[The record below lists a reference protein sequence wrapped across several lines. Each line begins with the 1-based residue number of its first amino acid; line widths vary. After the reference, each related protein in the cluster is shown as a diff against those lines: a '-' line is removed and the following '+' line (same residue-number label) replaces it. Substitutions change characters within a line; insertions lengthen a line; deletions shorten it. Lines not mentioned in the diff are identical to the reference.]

1 MITKDKV
8 KLNPGSVT
16 TELWGFLK
24 GFASMKHPGLEGNPD
39 PYLEGFLKDS
49 SLWTVNIAAGTPKP
63 MAKNH
68 EKWRT

>member
-16 TELWGFLK
+16 TELLGFLK
-24 GFASMKHPGLEGNPD
+24 GFATMKHPGLEGNPD
-39 PYLEGFLKDS
+39 PYNEGDS

-68 EKWRT
+68 EK